1 MSTIE
6 RRADEARS
14 AQAVASPARWL
25 VLGAFAIVYLVWG
38 STYLAILFALET
50 LPPFAMAAARFLVAG
65 GAMYAFARLFG
76 GAAAPTRA
84 EWRTTA
90 IVGVLLL
97 VFGNGLVVWSEL
109 RVASGVAALIVGVV
123 PCCMV
128 LVDWLRPNGTRP
140 GARVAMGLVL
150 GLAGLFVLI
159 GPDVLMG
166 GGRADYIGVAALVT
180 ASLTW
185 AVGSIYSR
193 HAPMPRS
200 AVLATAMEM
209 LVASAGLAI
218 LALLHGDFTTRAAA
232 APISL
237 VSIAGWL
244 YLVVFG
250 SVVAFTAYVWLLR
263 ASTPAR
269 VSTYAYVNPV
279 VAVFLGFAIA
289 GEPLTTRMIIAA
301 AVIVSGVVLITLAP
315 KRPSTEPPHGTTGP
329 QRGADLR

>member
-6 RRADEARS
+6 ERAVEARS

-25 VLGAFAIVYLVWG
+25 VLSAFALVYLVWG
-38 STYLAILFALET
+38 STYLAIRFAIET
-50 LPPFAMAAARFLVAG
+50 LPPFSMAAARFLVAG
-65 GAMYAFARLFG
+65 GAMYAFARVFG

-97 VFGNGLVVWSEL
+97 VFGNGLVVWAEL
-109 RVASGVAALIVGVV
+109 SVPSGMAALIVGVV
-123 PCCMV
+123 PCCTV

-140 GARVAMGLVL
+140 GARVVMGLVL

-166 GGRADYIGVAALVT
+166 GGRADYIGVAALIT
-180 ASLTW
+180 ASFTW

-200 AVLATAMEM
+200 PVLATGMEM
-209 LVASAGLAI
+209 LAASVGLAI
-218 LALLHGDFTTRAAA
+218 LALLHGDFTHADAAA
-232 APISL
+232 ITL

-250 SVVAFTAYVWLLR
+250 SIVAFTAYVFLLQV
-263 ASTPAR
+263 STPAR

-279 VAVFLGFAIA
+279 VAVLLGFAIA
-289 GEPLTTRMIIAA
+289 GEPLTTRMIVAA
-301 AVIVSGVVLITLAP
+301 AVIVSGVVLITVGP
-315 KRPSTEPPHGTTGP
+315 KPPV
-329 QRGADLR
+329 R

>member
-6 RRADEARS
+6 RRAEE
-14 AQAVASPARWL
+14 AVAAHVASSARWL

-38 STYLAILFALET
+38 STYLAIRFALET
-50 LPPFAMAAARFLVAG
+50 LPPFSMAAARFLVAG
-65 GAMYAFARLFG
+65 GAMYVFARVLG

-97 VFGNGLVVWSEL
+97 VFGNGLVVWAEL
-109 RVASGVAALIVGVV
+109 RVPSGMAALIVGVV
-123 PCCMV
+123 PCCTV

-140 GARVAMGLVL
+140 GGRVVMGLVL

-159 GPDVLMG
+159 GPDTLMG
-166 GGRADYIGVAALVT
+166 GGRADYIGVAALII
-180 ASLTW
+180 ASFTW
-185 AVGSIYSR
+185 SVGSIYSR
-193 HAPMPRS
+193 HAAMPRS
-200 AVLATAMEM
+200 PVLATAMEM
-209 LVASAGLAI
+209 LAASVGLAI
-218 LALLHGDFTTRAAA
+218 LALLHGDFAAQTGA
-232 APISL
+232 APISW

-250 SVVAFTAYVWLLR
+250 SIVAFTAYVFLLQV
-263 ASTPAR
+263 STPAR

-279 VAVFLGFAIA
+279 IAVLLGFAIA
-289 GEPLTTRMIIAA
+289 GEPLTTRMMVAA

-315 KRPSTEPPHGTTGP
+315 KPTAR
-329 QRGADLR
+329 

>member
-6 RRADEARS
+6 RRADEARI
-14 AQAVASPARWL
+14 AQVVATPARWL

-38 STYLAILFALET
+38 STYLAIRFAVET
-50 LPPFAMAAARFLVAG
+50 LPPFSMAAARFLVAG
-65 GAMYAFARLFG
+65 GALYAYARLFG

-97 VFGNGLVVWSEL
+97 VFGNGLVVWAEL
-109 RVASGVAALIVGVV
+109 TVPSGMAALIVGIV
-123 PCCMV
+123 PCCTV

-140 GARVAMGLVL
+140 GARVVMGLAL

-159 GPDVLMG
+159 GPDAILG
-166 GGRADYIGVAALVT
+166 GSRIDYFGVGALVV
-180 ASLTW
+180 ASFTW
-185 AVGSIYSR
+185 SVGSVYAR
-193 HAPMPRS
+193 HVPMPRS
-200 AVLATAMEM
+200 PVLATGMEM
-209 LVASAGLAI
+209 LTASVGLAV
-218 LALLHGDFTTRAAA
+218 LALLHGDFAARAA

-250 SVVAFTAYVWLLR
+250 SIVAFTAYVFLLQV
-263 ASTPAR
+263 STPER

-279 VAVFLGFAIA
+279 IAVLLGFAIA
-289 GEPLTTRMIIAA
+289 GEPLTTRMMFAA
-301 AVIVSGVVLITLAP
+301 AVIVSGVVLITLTP
-315 KRPSTEPPHGTTGP
+315 KTRKP
-329 QRGADLR
+329 AD

>member
-6 RRADEARS
+6 RRAD
-14 AQAVASPARWL
+14 QAVAAQVVASSARWL
-25 VLGAFAIVYLVWG
+25 VLSAFAIVYLVWG
-38 STYLAILFALET
+38 STYLAIRFALET
-50 LPPFAMAAARFLVAG
+50 LPPFSMAAARFLVAG
-65 GAMYAFARLFG
+65 GAMYVFARVVG

-84 EWRTTA
+84 QWKTTA

-97 VFGNGLVVWSEL
+97 VFGNGLVVWAEL
-109 RVASGVAALIVGVV
+109 RVPSGMAALIVGVV
-123 PCCMV
+123 PCCTV

-140 GARVAMGLVL
+140 GGRVVMGLVL

-159 GPDVLMG
+159 GPDMIMG
-166 GGRADYIGVAALVT
+166 GGRADYVGVAALII
-180 ASLTW
+180 ASFTW

-200 AVLATAMEM
+200 PALATAMEM
-209 LVASAGLAI
+209 LAASVGLAI
-218 LALLHGDFTTRAAA
+218 LALLHGDFAAHA
-232 APISL
+232 GTAPISW

-250 SVVAFTAYVWLLR
+250 SIVAFTAYVWLLQV
-263 ASTPAR
+263 STPAR

-279 VAVFLGFAIA
+279 VAIVLGFAIA
-289 GEPLTTRMIIAA
+289 GEPLTTRMIVAA

-315 KRPSTEPPHGTTGP
+315 KPAAR
-329 QRGADLR
+329 

>member
-6 RRADEARS
+6 RRADEARA

-25 VLGAFAIVYLVWG
+25 VLSAFAIVYLVWG
-38 STYLAILFALET
+38 STYLAIRFALET

-65 GAMYAFARLFG
+65 GAMYVFARVAG

-84 EWRTTA
+84 EWKTTA

-97 VFGNGLVVWSEL
+97 VFGNGLVVWAEL
-109 RVASGVAALIVGVV
+109 TVPSGMAALIVGVV
-123 PCCMV
+123 PCCTV

-140 GARVAMGLVL
+140 GGRVVMGLVL

-159 GPDVLMG
+159 GPDALMG
-166 GGRADYIGVAALVT
+166 GGRADYVGVAALVI
-180 ASLTW
+180 ASFTW
-185 AVGSIYSR
+185 SLGSVYSR

-200 AVLATAMEM
+200 PVLATAMEM
-209 LVASAGLAI
+209 LSASVGLAI
-218 LALLHGDFTTRAAA
+218 LALLHGDFAARAAA
-232 APISL
+232 APISW

-250 SVVAFTAYVWLLR
+250 SIVAFTAYVWLLR
-263 ASTPAR
+263 VSTPAR

-279 VAVFLGFAIA
+279 VAVLLGFAIA
-289 GEPLTTRMIIAA
+289 GEPLTTRMMVAA

-315 KRPSTEPPHGTTGP
+315 KPATH
-329 QRGADLR
+329 

>member
-1 MSTIE
+1 MAPRNALAPNPMSTIE
-6 RRADEARS
+6 RRADEARI
-14 AQAVASPARWL
+14 AQVVATPARWL

-38 STYLAILFALET
+38 STYLAIRFAVET

-65 GAMYAFARLFG
+65 SALYAYARVLG

-97 VFGNGLVVWSEL
+97 VFGNGLVVWAEL
-109 RVASGVAALIVGVV
+109 TVPSGMAALIVGIV
-123 PCCMV
+123 PCCTV

-140 GARVAMGLVL
+140 GARVVMGLAL

-159 GPDVLMG
+159 GPDAILG
-166 GGRADYIGVAALVT
+166 GDRIDYFGVAALVV
-180 ASLTW
+180 ASFTW
-185 AVGSIYSR
+185 SVGSVYAR
-193 HAPMPRS
+193 HVPMPRS
-200 AVLATAMEM
+200 PVLATGMEM
-209 LVASAGLAI
+209 LAASVGLAV
-218 LALLHGDFTTRAAA
+218 LALLHGDFTTHAGA

-250 SVVAFTAYVWLLR
+250 SIVAFTAYVFLLQV
-263 ASTPAR
+263 STPDR

-279 VAVFLGFAIA
+279 IAVLLGFAIA
-289 GEPLTTRMIIAA
+289 GEPLTTRMMFAA
-301 AVIVSGVVLITLAP
+301 AVIVGGVVLITIAP
-315 KRPSTEPPHGTTGP
+315 KARKP
-329 QRGADLR
+329 AD

>member
-6 RRADEARS
+6 RRAADARA
-14 AQAVASPARWL
+14 AQAVVSPARWL
-25 VLGAFAIVYLVWG
+25 VLSAFAIVYLVWG

-65 GAMYAFARLFG
+65 GAMYAFARVFG
-76 GAAAPTRA
+76 GAAAPTRV

-128 LVDWLRPNGTRP
+128 LIDWLRPNGTRP
-140 GARVAMGLVL
+140 GARVVMGLVL

-159 GPDVLMG
+159 GPDALMG
-166 GGRADYIGVAALVT
+166 GGRADYVGVAALVL
-180 ASLTW
+180 ASFSW

-200 AVLATAMEM
+200 PVLATAMEM
-209 LVASAGLAI
+209 LAASVGLAI
-218 LALLHGDFTTRAAA
+218 LALLHGDFTARTGA
-232 APISL
+232 APISWI
-237 VSIAGWL
+237 SIAGWL

-250 SVVAFTAYVWLLR
+250 SIVAFTAYVWLLQV
-263 ASTPAR
+263 STPAR

-279 VAVFLGFAIA
+279 VAILLGFAIA
-289 GEPLTTRMIIAA
+289 GEPLTTRMMVAA

-315 KRPSTEPPHGTTGP
+315 KPAGR
-329 QRGADLR
+329 

>member
-6 RRADEARS
+6 RRADEARA

-25 VLGAFAIVYLVWG
+25 VLSAFAIVYLVWG
-38 STYLAILFALET
+38 STYLAILFAIET
-50 LPPFAMAAARFLVAG
+50 WPPFSMAAARFLVAG
-65 GAMYAFARLFG
+65 GAMYAFARIFG

-97 VFGNGLVVWSEL
+97 VFGNGLVVWAEL

-140 GARVAMGLVL
+140 NAQVVMGLVL

-159 GPDVLMG
+159 GPDALMG
-166 GGRADYIGVAALVT
+166 GGRADYVGVAALII
-180 ASLTW
+180 ASFTW
-185 AVGSIYSR
+185 ALGSIYSR

-200 AVLATAMEM
+200 PVLATAMEM
-209 LVASAGLAI
+209 LVASVGLAI
-218 LALLHGDFTTRAAA
+218 LALVHGDFAPRVGAE
-232 APISL
+232 PISL
-237 VSIAGWL
+237 VSIVGWL
-244 YLVVFG
+244 YLVVMG
-250 SVVAFTAYVWLLR
+250 SIVAFTAYVWLLR
-263 ASTPAR
+263 VSTPAR

-279 VAVFLGFAIA
+279 VAVLLGFAIA
-289 GEPLTTRMIIAA
+289 GEPLTTRMLVAA
-301 AVIVSGVVLITLAP
+301 SVIVGGVVLITLAP
-315 KRPSTEPPHGTTGP
+315 RPRPP
-329 QRGADLR
+329 RSAR

>member
-1 MSTIE
+1 MDDIQ
-6 RRADEARS
+6 RQADEPA
-14 AQAVASPARWL
+14 AQAVASPQRWL
-25 VLGAFAIVYLVWG
+25 VLAAFAIVYFVWG
-38 STYLAILFALET
+38 STYLAILFAIET
-50 LPPFAMAAARFLVAG
+50 LPPFSMAAARFLVAG
-65 GAMYAFARLFG
+65 GVLYLFARRFG

-140 GARVAMGLVL
+140 GAQVVMGLVL

-159 GPDVLMG
+159 GPDALMG
-166 GGRADYIGVAALVT
+166 GGRADYVGVAALVV
-180 ASLTW
+180 ASFTW

-193 HAPMPRS
+193 HVPMPRS
-200 AVLATAMEM
+200 PVLATAMEM
-209 LVASAGLAI
+209 LAASVGLAI
-218 LALLHGDFTTRAAA
+218 LALLHGDFASRAG
-232 APISL
+232 APPITL
-237 VSIAGWL
+237 LSIAGWL

-250 SVVAFTAYVWLLR
+250 SIIAFTAYVWLLR
-263 ASTPAR
+263 VSTPAR

-279 VAVFLGFAIA
+279 VAVLLGFAIA
-289 GEPLTTRMIIAA
+289 GEPLTTRMMVAA
-301 AVIVSGVVLITLAP
+301 AVIVSGVALITLAP
-315 KRPSTEPPHGTTGP
+315 RPRATAS
-329 QRGADLR
+329 

>member
-1 MSTIE
+1 MGTIE
-6 RRADEARS
+6 GRADEART
-14 AQAVASPARWL
+14 AQAVATPARWL
-25 VLGAFAIVYLVWG
+25 VLCAFAIVYLVWG
-38 STYLAILFALET
+38 STYLAIRFAIQT
-50 LPPFAMAAARFLVAG
+50 LPPFSMAAMRFLVAG
-65 GAMYAFARLFG
+65 GALYAFARLFG

-97 VFGNGLVVWSEL
+97 VFGNGLVVWAEL
-109 RVASGVAALIVGVV
+109 SVPSGMAALIVGVV
-123 PCCMV
+123 PCCTV

-140 GARVAMGLVL
+140 GARVVMGLVL

-159 GPDVLMG
+159 GPDLIMG
-166 GGRADYIGVAALVT
+166 GGRPNYVGVAALVL
-180 ASLTW
+180 ASFTW

-200 AVLATAMEM
+200 PVLATAMEM
-209 LVASAGLAI
+209 LTASVGLAV
-218 LALLHGDFTTRAAA
+218 LALLHGDFTARAGA

-250 SVVAFTAYVWLLR
+250 SIIAFTAYVWLLQV
-263 ASTPAR
+263 STPAR

-279 VAVFLGFAIA
+279 VAVLLGFAIA
-289 GEPLTTRMIIAA
+289 GEPLTTRMMVAA
-301 AVIVSGVVLITLAP
+301 AVIVSGVVLITVAP
-315 KRPSTEPPHGTTGP
+315 KTAAH
-329 QRGADLR
+329 

>member
-1 MSTIE
+1 MDDIQ
-6 RRADEARS
+6 RQAGAPA
-14 AQAVASPARWL
+14 AQAVASPQRWL
-25 VLGAFAIVYLVWG
+25 VLAAFAIVYFVWG

-65 GAMYAFARLFG
+65 GAMYLFVRLLG

-97 VFGNGLVVWSEL
+97 VFGNGLVVWAEL

-128 LVDWLRPNGTRP
+128 LVEWLRPNGTRP
-140 GARVAMGLVL
+140 NAQVVMGLVL

-159 GPDVLMG
+159 GPDALMG
-166 GGRADYIGVAALVT
+166 GGRADYVGVAALVI

-200 AVLATAMEM
+200 AVLGTAMEM
-209 LVASAGLAI
+209 LVASVGLAI
-218 LALLHGDFTTRAAA
+218 LALFHGDFSALASTPR
-232 APISL
+232 ISML
-237 VSIAGWL
+237 SIAGWL

-250 SVVAFTAYVWLLR
+250 SIVAFTAYVWLLR
-263 ASTPAR
+263 VSTPAR

-279 VAVFLGFAIA
+279 VAVLLGYAIA
-289 GEPLTTRMIIAA
+289 SEPLTTRMMVAA
-301 AVIVSGVVLITLAP
+301 AVIVSGVLLITLAP
-315 KRPSTEPPHGTTGP
+315 RPRTT
-329 QRGADLR
+329 AS

>member
-6 RRADEARS
+6 RRADEARI
-14 AQAVASPARWL
+14 AQVVATPARWL
-25 VLGAFAIVYLVWG
+25 VLSAFAIVYLVWG
-38 STYLAILFALET
+38 STYLAIRFAVET
-50 LPPFAMAAARFLVAG
+50 LPPFSMAAARFLVAG
-65 GAMYAFARLFG
+65 GALYAYARVFG

-97 VFGNGLVVWSEL
+97 VFGNGLVVWAEL
-109 RVASGVAALIVGVV
+109 TVPSGMAALIVGIV
-123 PCCMV
+123 PCCTV

-140 GARVAMGLVL
+140 GGRVVMGLAL

-159 GPDVLMG
+159 GPDAILG
-166 GGRADYIGVAALVT
+166 GGRIDYFGVAALVL
-180 ASLTW
+180 ASFTW
-185 AVGSIYSR
+185 SVGSVYAR
-193 HAPMPRS
+193 HVAMPRS
-200 AVLATAMEM
+200 PVLATGMEM
-209 LVASAGLAI
+209 LTASVGLAV
-218 LALLHGDFTTRAAA
+218 LALLHGDFTAHAA

-250 SVVAFTAYVWLLR
+250 SIVAFTAYVFLLQV
-263 ASTPAR
+263 STPER

-279 VAVFLGFAIA
+279 IAVLLGFAIA
-289 GEPLTTRMIIAA
+289 GEPLTTRMMLAA

-315 KRPSTEPPHGTTGP
+315 RRRAT
-329 QRGADLR
+329 AD

>member
-6 RRADEARS
+6 RRAEE
-14 AQAVASPARWL
+14 AVAAQVVASSARWL

-38 STYLAILFALET
+38 STYLAIRFALET
-50 LPPFAMAAARFLVAG
+50 LPPFMMAAARFLVAG
-65 GAMYAFARLFG
+65 AAMYVFARAVA

-84 EWRTTA
+84 EWKTTA

-97 VFGNGLVVWSEL
+97 VFGNGLVVWAEL
-109 RVASGVAALIVGVV
+109 RVPSGMAALIVGVV
-123 PCCMV
+123 PCCTV

-140 GARVAMGLVL
+140 GGRVVMGLVL
-150 GLAGLFVLI
+150 GLAGLLVLI
-159 GPDVLMG
+159 GPDALMG
-166 GGRADYIGVAALVT
+166 GGRPDYVGVSALVV
-180 ASLTW
+180 ASFTW

-200 AVLATAMEM
+200 PVLATAMEM
-209 LVASAGLAI
+209 LAASAGLAI
-218 LALLHGDFTTRAAA
+218 LALLHGDFAARAGG

-237 VSIAGWL
+237 ISIAGWL

-250 SVVAFTAYVWLLR
+250 SIVAFTAYVWLLQV
-263 ASTPAR
+263 STPAR

-279 VAVFLGFAIA
+279 VAVLLGFAIA
-289 GEPLTTRMIIAA
+289 GEPLTTRMMVAA

-315 KRPSTEPPHGTTGP
+315 KSAEH
-329 QRGADLR
+329 